1 MKLLLAFLVAFGVSA
16 QEAAKK
22 KPAMKKKQIAH
33 TKATPEQIRK
43 FNQLEK
49 KQQKK

>member
-1 MKLLLAFLVAFGVSA
+1 MKLLLAALVAFGVSA
-16 QEAAKK
+16 QQAPKK
-22 KPAMKKKQIAH
+22 KPAAKKPQTAH

>member
-1 MKLLLAFLVAFGVSA
+1 MKLLLGLLVALGVSA
-16 QEAAKK
+16 QEAPKRKPGAKK
-22 KPAMKKKQIAH
+22 QQTAH
-33 TKATPEQIRK
+33 TKATPEQIRR